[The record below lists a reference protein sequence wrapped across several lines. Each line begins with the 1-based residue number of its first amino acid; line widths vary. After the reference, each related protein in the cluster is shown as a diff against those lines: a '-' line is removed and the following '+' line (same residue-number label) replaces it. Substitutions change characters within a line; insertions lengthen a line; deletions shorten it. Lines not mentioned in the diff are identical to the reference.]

1 MKLTRLHENIYY
13 YENVFENHK
22 EIINALEELEN
33 DPTTYEA
40 ISA

>member
-1 MKLTRLHENIYY
+1 MKLTKLHENIYY

-22 EIINALEELEN
+22 EMIDALEELEN
-33 DPTTYEA
+33 DSSTHEA